1 MLQFVVGFL
10 HFESFQTIPL
20 NKKTIFQGLNTSFF
34 VVCSHTLLVKQ
45 AEVSSSVDIFSE
57 LAFDLFG
64 AFRFNL
70 QVFVKC
76 FFLWARSGSHL
87 KAL

>member
-1 MLQFVVGFL
+1 M
-10 HFESFQTIPL
+10 
-20 NKKTIFQGLNTSFF
+20 
-34 VVCSHTLLVKQ
+34 KQ

-64 AFRFNL
+64 AFQFNL

-76 FFLWARSGSHL
+76 FFLWARSGSQL